1 MEDNLKKAEIIKKF
15 RTIGIAELEQEIRE
29 RGKYKVFSEFAEIMN
44 KRSYFTVNVEGE
56 ICRKKVNPI
65 LLEFP
70 YEENAKTLAKM
81 ILDYGAP
88 EERQRIHPIARLSNV
103 EIPVL
108 KQKLMTTLVHQN
120 FEHAKRYAK
129 ELFLREEETFWKL
142 LHRFVE
148 LGEKESQKREVLRAF
163 QVCMQV
169 VKYDE
174 RLFHLYLSFLTRY
187 RDNY

>member
-1 MEDNLKKAEIIKKF
+1 MQKSSFK
-15 RTIGIAELEQEIRE
+15 
-29 RGKYKVFSEFAEIMN
+29 RGRN
-44 KRSYFTVNVEGE
+44 
-56 ICRKKVNPI
+56 
-65 LLEFP
+65 
-70 YEENAKTLAKM
+70 
-81 ILDYGAP
+81 
-88 EERQRIHPIARLSNV
+88 
-103 EIPVL
+103 
-108 KQKLMTTLVHQN
+108 
-120 FEHAKRYAK
+120 
-129 ELFLREEETFWKL
+129 FWKL